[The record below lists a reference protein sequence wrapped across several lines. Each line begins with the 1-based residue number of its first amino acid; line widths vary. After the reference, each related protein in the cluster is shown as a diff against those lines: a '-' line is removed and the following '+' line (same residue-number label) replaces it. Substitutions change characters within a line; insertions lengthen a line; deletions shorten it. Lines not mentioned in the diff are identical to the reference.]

1 MRISKSI
8 MCTNLGDRR
17 SHDHEL
23 THKYVHKKTK
33 IFGLKIYK
41 FAYNSKNHLACN
53 FEICIQCGCKSVL
66 DASLVLGCP
75 VL

>member
-8 MCTNLGDRR
+8 MCTNLGDLR

-23 THKYVHKKTK
+23 THKYEHRKTK

-41 FAYNSKNHLACN
+41 FAFNSKTTWRAILKFVYNVGAY
-53 FEICIQCGCKSVL
+53 QCSMQ
-66 DASLVLGCP
+66 A
-75 VL
+75 